1 MDDKTNQAP
10 EQSGMPDNEEYSS
23 YTVPIEDAAAQ
34 EAHTIPLEDDDAQE
48 NHTIPLEDDAQENHT
63 IPLEDEPTQDA
74 QDGAAQPA
82 KKKSPL
88 PWIIGGAAVV
98 IAAALVLILTLKPA
112 APVSPDIDLSDD
124 TTISEPAD
132 TPDGADSTQPDDQTP
147 ADDSQTGEQTDGEE
161 TEPAGN
167 GVSYTVTAEEL
178 TEDVLN
184 REIAVCGDDHLTNRE
199 LPYYYWQQYYTLMSN
214 YGSYAAYF
222 IDTSTPFDQQMCM
235 FDDTR
240 TWQQYFL
247 QAAITNYEN
256 VTAIWQE
263 ARLAGFQLSQED
275 QDYLDGLDSQITV
288 AAASYSYGSADEYLQ
303 TAYGPAATLTSYHA
317 FVERQITA
325 SAYLQAL
332 VDEQVYTE
340 DDISKYY
347 DDNADSYAGSGI
359 EKSDVKMVNVR
370 HILIQPEGK
379 NDDGT
384 YTDEAWAEAE
394 KKANDLL
401 TEWKNGEH
409 TEDSFAFMAA
419 ENSQDPGSVEN
430 GGLYEDIYPGKMVD
444 EFDAWCFDAARQP
457 GDTGIVKTSYG
468 YHIMYFSSTGEHAY
482 WYVRAEEDYL
492 NELSVSVL
500 QEVAAKFEV
509 MESEQNAAIVDI
521 MQQN

>member
-1 MDDKTNQAP
+1 MTHMDDKTNQAP

-23 YTVPIEDAAAQ
+23 YTLPTEDAAAQ
-34 EAHTIPLEDDDAQE
+34 EAHTIPLEDAAAQE
-48 NHTIPLEDDAQENHT
+48 SRT
-63 IPLEDEPTQDA
+63 IPLEDERTQGA
-74 QDGAAQPA
+74 QDSAAQPA

-98 IAAALVLILTLKPA
+98 IAAAITLILTLKPKT
-112 APVSPDIDLSDD
+112 VSPDAEQPGD

-132 TPDGADSTQPDDQTP
+132 TPDTTQPDDQTP
-147 ADDSQTGEQTDGEE
+147 AEDGQTGEQTDGEE
-161 TEPAGN
+161 NEPAGN
-167 GVSYTVTAEEL
+167 GVSYTVRAEEL

-199 LPYYYWQQYYTLMSN
+199 LPYYYWQQYYTLMNN
-214 YGSYAAYF
+214 YGSYASYF

-275 QDYLDGLDSQITV
+275 QDYLDELDGQITV

-303 TAYGPAATLTSYHA
+303 MAYGPAATLTSYHA

-325 SAYLQAL
+325 SSYLQVL
-332 VDEQVYTE
+332 VDAKTYTE

-347 DDNADSYAGSGI
+347 DDNAESYAGNGI

-401 TEWKNGEH
+401 TEWQNGEH

-444 EFDAWCFDAARQP
+444 EFDAWCFDPARQP

-509 MESEQNAAIVDI
+509 TESEQNAAIVDI

>member
-1 MDDKTNQAP
+1 MTHMDDKTNQAP

-23 YTVPIEDAAAQ
+23 YTLPTEDAAAQ
-34 EAHTIPLEDDDAQE
+34 EAHTIPLEDAAAQE
-48 NHTIPLEDDAQENHT
+48 SRT
-63 IPLEDEPTQDA
+63 IPLEDERTQGA
-74 QDGAAQPA
+74 QDSAAQPA

-98 IAAALVLILTLKPA
+98 IAAAITLILTLKPA
-112 APVSPDIDLSDD
+112 ETVSPDIDLPGD

-132 TPDGADSTQPDDQTP
+132 TPDTTQPDDQTP
-147 ADDSQTGEQTDGEE
+147 TEDGQTGEQTDGEE

-167 GVSYTVTAEEL
+167 GISYTVEADAL

-214 YGSYAAYF
+214 YGSYASYF

-275 QDYLDGLDSQITV
+275 QDYLDELDGQITV

-303 TAYGPAATLTSYHA
+303 MAYGPAATLTSYHA

-325 SAYLQAL
+325 SSYLQVL
-332 VDEQVYTE
+332 VDAKTYTE

-347 DDNADSYAGSGI
+347 DDNAESYAGNGI

-384 YTDEAWAEAE
+384 YTDEAWAAAE

-409 TEDSFAFMAA
+409 TEESFAFMAA
-419 ENSQDPGSVEN
+419 ENSADPGSAEN
-430 GGLYEDIYPGKMVD
+430 GGLYEDVYPGQMVD
-444 EFDAWCFDAARQP
+444 AFDAWCFDASRQP
-457 GDTGIVKTSYG
+457 GDTGIVKTDYG
-468 YHIMYFSSTGEHAY
+468 YHIMYFSSTSEHAY
-482 WYVRAEEDYL
+482 WYVRAEDDYL

-500 QEVAAKFEV
+500 QEVSAKFEA
-509 MESEQNAAIVDI
+509 EETEQNAAIVDV

>member
-1 MDDKTNQAP
+1 MKWEAMTHMDDKTNLTP
-10 EQSGMPDNEEYSS
+10 EQTDMQTGEELSF
-23 YTVPIEDAAAQ
+23 TITGEDAEAQ
-34 EAHTIPLEDDDAQE
+34 EALNAKKPE
-48 NHTIPLEDDAQENHT
+48 
-63 IPLEDEPTQDA
+63 
-74 QDGAAQPA
+74 

-98 IAAALVLILTLKPA
+98 IAAALVLILTLKPKT
-112 APVSPDIDLSDD
+112 VSPDAEQPGDA
-124 TTISEPAD
+124 TISEPAD
-132 TPDGADSTQPDDQTP
+132 TPDGTQPDDQTP
-147 ADDSQTGEQTDGEE
+147 AQDDTQTGGETDGEE

-167 GVSYTVTAEEL
+167 GVSYTVEADAL

-199 LPYYYWQQYYTLMSN
+199 LPYYYWQQYYTLMNN
-214 YGSYAAYF
+214 YGSYASYF

-275 QDYLDGLDSQITV
+275 QDYLDELDGQITV

-303 TAYGPAATLTSYHA
+303 MAYGPAATLTSYHA

-325 SAYLQAL
+325 SAYLQVL
-332 VDEQVYTE
+332 VDEKPYTE

-347 DDNADSYAGSGI
+347 DDNADSYAGNGI

-401 TEWKNGEH
+401 TEWQNGEH

-444 EFDAWCFDAARQP
+444 EFDAWCFDPARQP

-492 NELSVSVL
+492 NELSVRVL

-509 MESEQNAAIVDI
+509 TESEQNAAIVDI

>member
-1 MDDKTNQAP
+1 MTHMDDKTNQAP

-23 YTVPIEDAAAQ
+23 YTLPTEDAAAQ
-34 EAHTIPLEDDDAQE
+34 EAHTIPLEDAAAQE
-48 NHTIPLEDDAQENHT
+48 SRT
-63 IPLEDEPTQDA
+63 IPLEDERTQGA
-74 QDGAAQPA
+74 QDSAAQPA

-98 IAAALVLILTLKPA
+98 IAAAITLILTLKPA
-112 APVSPDIDLSDD
+112 ETVSPDNDLPGD

-132 TPDGADSTQPDDQTP
+132 TPDTIQPDDQTP
-147 ADDSQTGEQTDGEE
+147 AEDGQTGEQTDGEE

-167 GVSYTVTAEEL
+167 GVSYTVSAEEL

-199 LPYYYWQQYYTLMSN
+199 LPYYYWQQYYTLMNN
-214 YGSYAAYF
+214 YGSYASYF

-275 QDYLDGLDSQITV
+275 QDYLDELDGQITV

-303 TAYGPAATLTSYHA
+303 MAYGPAATLTSYHA

-325 SAYLQAL
+325 SAYLQVL
-332 VDEQVYTE
+332 VDEKPYTE

-347 DDNADSYAGSGI
+347 DDNADSYAGNGI

-384 YTDEAWAEAE
+384 YTDEAWAEA
-394 KKANDLL
+394 
-401 TEWKNGEH
+401 
-409 TEDSFAFMAA
+409 
-419 ENSQDPGSVEN
+419 
-430 GGLYEDIYPGKMVD
+430 
-444 EFDAWCFDAARQP
+444 
-457 GDTGIVKTSYG
+457 
-468 YHIMYFSSTGEHAY
+468 
-482 WYVRAEEDYL
+482 
-492 NELSVSVL
+492 
-500 QEVAAKFEV
+500 
-509 MESEQNAAIVDI
+509 
-521 MQQN
+521 

>member
-23 YTVPIEDAAAQ
+23 YTLPTEDAAAQ
-34 EAHTIPLEDDDAQE
+34 EAHTIPLEDAAAQE
-48 NHTIPLEDDAQENHT
+48 SRT
-63 IPLEDEPTQDA
+63 IPLEDERTQGA
-74 QDGAAQPA
+74 QDSAAQPA

-98 IAAALVLILTLKPA
+98 IAAAITLILTLKPKT
-112 APVSPDIDLSDD
+112 VSPDAEQPGDA
-124 TTISEPAD
+124 TISEP
-132 TPDGADSTQPDDQTP
+132 DGTDSTQPGDQTP
-147 ADDSQTGEQTDGEE
+147 AEDGQTGEQADGEQ

-167 GVSYTVTAEEL
+167 GVSYTVSAEEL

-214 YGSYAAYF
+214 YGSYASYF
-222 IDTSTPFDQQMCM
+222 TDTSTPFDQQMCM
-235 FDDTR
+235 FDDTC

-275 QDYLDGLDSQITV
+275 QDYLDELDGQITV

-303 TAYGPAATLTSYHA
+303 MAYGPAATLTSYHA

-325 SAYLQAL
+325 SAYLQVL
-332 VDEQVYTE
+332 VDEKPYTE

-347 DDNADSYAGSGI
+347 DDNADSYAGNGI

-401 TEWKNGEH
+401 TEWQNGEH

-444 EFDAWCFDAARQP
+444 EFDAWCFDPARQP

-500 QEVAAKFEV
+500 QEVAAKFEAT
-509 MESEQNAAIVDI
+509 ESEQDAAIVDI

>member
-1 MDDKTNQAP
+1 MTHMDDKTNQAP

-23 YTVPIEDAAAQ
+23 YTLPTEDAAAQ
-34 EAHTIPLEDDDAQE
+34 EAHTIPLEDAAAQE
-48 NHTIPLEDDAQENHT
+48 SRT
-63 IPLEDEPTQDA
+63 IPLEDERTQDS
-74 QDGAAQPA
+74 AAQPA

-98 IAAALVLILTLKPA
+98 IAAAITLILTLKPKT
-112 APVSPDIDLSDD
+112 VSPDAEQPGDA
-124 TTISEPAD
+124 TISEP
-132 TPDGADSTQPDDQTP
+132 DGTDSTQPGDQTP
-147 ADDSQTGEQTDGEE
+147 AEDGQTGEQADGEQ

-167 GVSYTVTAEEL
+167 GVSYTVSAEEL

-214 YGSYAAYF
+214 YGSYASYF

-275 QDYLDGLDSQITV
+275 QDYLDELDGQITV

-303 TAYGPAATLTSYHA
+303 MAYGPAATLTSYHA

-325 SAYLQAL
+325 SAYLQVL
-332 VDEQVYTE
+332 VDEKPYTE

-347 DDNADSYAGSGI
+347 DDNADSYAGNGI

-401 TEWKNGEH
+401 TEWQNGEH

-444 EFDAWCFDAARQP
+444 EFDAWCFDPARQP

-509 MESEQNAAIVDI
+509 TESEQNAAIVDI

>member
-10 EQSGMPDNEEYSS
+10 EQSGTPDNEEYSS
-23 YTVPIEDAAAQ
+23 YTLPTEDAAAQ
-34 EAHTIPLEDDDAQE
+34 EAQTIPLEDAAAQE
-48 NHTIPLEDDAQENHT
+48 SRTIPF
-63 IPLEDEPTQDA
+63 EDERTQGA
-74 QDGAAQPA
+74 QDSAAQPA

-98 IAAALVLILTLKPA
+98 IAAAITLILTLKPA
-112 APVSPDIDLSDD
+112 ETVSPDIDLPGD

-132 TPDGADSTQPDDQTP
+132 TPDTTQPDDQPP
-147 ADDSQTGEQTDGEE
+147 AEDGQTGEQTDGEE

-167 GVSYTVTAEEL
+167 GVSYTVSAEEL

-199 LPYYYWQQYYTLMSN
+199 LPYYYWQQY
-214 YGSYAAYF
+214 
-222 IDTSTPFDQQMCM
+222 
-235 FDDTR
+235 
-240 TWQQYFL
+240 FL

-256 VTAIWQE
+256 VTAIWLE

-275 QDYLDGLDSQITV
+275 QDYLDDLDNQITV

-303 TAYGPAATLTSYHA
+303 MAYGPAATLTSYHA

-347 DDNADSYAGSGI
+347 DDNAESYAGNGI

-401 TEWKNGEH
+401 TEWQNGEH

-419 ENSQDPGSVEN
+419 ENSQDSGSVEN

-444 EFDAWCFDAARQP
+444 EFDAWCFDPARQP

-492 NELSVSVL
+492 NELSVRVL

-509 MESEQNAAIVDI
+509 TESEQNAAIVDV

>member
-1 MDDKTNQAP
+1 MTHMDDKTNQAP

-23 YTVPIEDAAAQ
+23 YTLPTEDAAAQ
-34 EAHTIPLEDDDAQE
+34 EAQTIPLEDAAAQE
-48 NHTIPLEDDAQENHT
+48 SRT
-63 IPLEDEPTQDA
+63 IPLEDERTQGA
-74 QDGAAQPA
+74 QDSAAQPA

-98 IAAALVLILTLKPA
+98 IAAAITLILTLKPKT
-112 APVSPDIDLSDD
+112 VSPDAEQPGDA
-124 TTISEPAD
+124 TISEPAD
-132 TPDGADSTQPDDQTP
+132 TPDTTQPDDQTP
-147 ADDSQTGEQTDGEE
+147 AEDGQTGEQTDGEE

-167 GVSYTVTAEEL
+167 GVSYTVSAEEL

-214 YGSYAAYF
+214 YGSYASYF
-222 IDTSTPFDQQMCM
+222 IDTSTPFDH
-235 FDDTR
+235 
-240 TWQQYFL
+240 
-247 QAAITNYEN
+247 E
-256 VTAIWQE
+256 
-263 ARLAGFQLSQED
+263 
-275 QDYLDGLDSQITV
+275 LDGQITV

-303 TAYGPAATLTSYHA
+303 MAYGPAATLTSYHA

-325 SAYLQAL
+325 SAYLQVL
-332 VDEQVYTE
+332 VDEKPYTE

-347 DDNADSYAGSGI
+347 DDNADSYAGNGI

-401 TEWKNGEH
+401 TEWQNGEH

-444 EFDAWCFDAARQP
+444 EFDAWCFDPARQP

-500 QEVAAKFEV
+500 QEVAAKFEAT
-509 MESEQNAAIVDI
+509 ESEQNAAIVDI

>member
-1 MDDKTNQAP
+1 MTHMDDKTNQAP

-23 YTVPIEDAAAQ
+23 YTLPTEDAAAQ
-34 EAHTIPLEDDDAQE
+34 EAHTIPLEDAAAQE
-48 NHTIPLEDDAQENHT
+48 SRT
-63 IPLEDEPTQDA
+63 IPLEDERTQGA
-74 QDGAAQPA
+74 QDSAAQPA

-98 IAAALVLILTLKPA
+98 IAAAITLILTLKPKT
-112 APVSPDIDLSDD
+112 VSPDAEQPGDA
-124 TTISEPAD
+124 TISEPAD
-132 TPDGADSTQPDDQTP
+132 TPDTTQPDDQTP
-147 ADDSQTGEQTDGEE
+147 AEDGQTGEQTDGEE

-167 GVSYTVTAEEL
+167 GVSYTMSAEEL

-199 LPYYYWQQYYTLMSN
+199 LPYYYWQQYYTLMNN
-214 YGSYAAYF
+214 YGSYASYF

-275 QDYLDGLDSQITV
+275 QDYLDELDGQITV

-303 TAYGPAATLTSYHA
+303 MAYGPAATLTSYHA

-325 SAYLQAL
+325 SAYLQVL
-332 VDEQVYTE
+332 VDEKPYTE

-347 DDNADSYAGSGI
+347 DDNADSYAGNGI

-401 TEWKNGEH
+401 TEWQNGEH

-419 ENSQDPGSVEN
+419 EN

-444 EFDAWCFDAARQP
+444 EFDAWCFDPARQP

-500 QEVAAKFEV
+500 QEVAAKFEAT
-509 MESEQNAAIVDI
+509 ESEQNAAIVDI

>member
-1 MDDKTNQAP
+1 MPLPRLQTAPACGMLRNTNSMGGNDTHMDDKTNLTP
-10 EQSGMPDNEEYSS
+10 EQDEVQTGEEVSFTISG
-23 YTVPIEDAAAQ
+23 EDAAAQ
-34 EAHTIPLEDDDAQE
+34 EALNAKKT
-48 NHTIPLEDDAQENHT
+48 
-63 IPLEDEPTQDA
+63 
-74 QDGAAQPA
+74 A

-98 IAAALVLILTLKPA
+98 VAAALVLILTLKPKT
-112 APVSPDIDLSDD
+112 VSPDAEQPGDA
-124 TTISEPAD
+124 TISEPAG
-132 TPDGADSTQPDDQTP
+132 TPDGTDSTQPDDQTP
-147 ADDSQTGEQTDGEE
+147 AEDGQTGEQADGEQ

-167 GVSYTVTAEEL
+167 GVSYTVSAEEL

-199 LPYYYWQQYYTLMSN
+199 LPYYYWQQYYTLMNN
-214 YGSYAAYF
+214 YGSYASYF
-222 IDTSTPFDQQMCM
+222 IDTSTPFDQQMCL

-247 QAAITNYEN
+247 QGAITNYEN
-256 VTAIWQE
+256 VTAIWLE

-275 QDYLDGLDSQITV
+275 QDYLDDLDNQITV

-303 TAYGPAATLTSYHA
+303 MAYGPAATLSSYHD

-325 SAYLQAL
+325 SSYLQVL
-332 VDEQVYTE
+332 VDAKTYTE
-340 DDISKYY
+340 DDSSKYY
-347 DDNADSYAGSGI
+347 DDNAESYAGNGI

-370 HILIQPEGK
+370 HILIQPEGT

-384 YTDEAWAEAE
+384 YTDEAWAAAE

-409 TEDSFAFMAA
+409 TEESFAFMAA
-419 ENSQDPGSVEN
+419 ENSADPGSAEN
-430 GGLYEDIYPGKMVD
+430 GGLYEDVYPGQMVD
-444 EFDAWCFDAARQP
+444 AFDAWCFDASRQP
-457 GDTGIVKTSYG
+457 GDTGIVKTDYG
-468 YHIMYFSSTGEHAY
+468 YHIMYFSSTSEHAY
-482 WYVRAEEDYL
+482 WYVRAEDDYL

-500 QEVAAKFEV
+500 QEVSAKFEA
-509 MESEQNAAIVDI
+509 EETEQNAAIVDV